1 MILSGTQQLISYQM
15 IINGVHGNSVYGTVV
30 NLVCGYAALFGEKS
44 EKEMRPKKKI
54 DYFHYKPGII

>member
-1 MILSGTQQLISYQM
+1 M